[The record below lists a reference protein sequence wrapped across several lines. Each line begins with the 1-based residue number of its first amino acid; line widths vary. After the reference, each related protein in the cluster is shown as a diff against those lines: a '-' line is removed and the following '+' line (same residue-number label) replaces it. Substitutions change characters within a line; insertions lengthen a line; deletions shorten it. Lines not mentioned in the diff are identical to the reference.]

1 MVEEIET
8 LEKELV
14 ISGMEA
20 LRQIGGE
27 TLVQVLLTQ
36 PGMLDFSRTDA
47 LPDHIPLD
55 AYLRYRNTLLEFLQE
70 SFCMIAFQTGQILMR
85 SLHHEKSTQIKRLLE
100 QFKYAANKLPAIG
113 QAAVL
118 AAEDNPGIVRA
129 AMKGEKLL
137 AITIENCPECRG
149 LQRDT
154 PFCYLNQGLITEFAD
169 LYMDIHV
176 QTRETKCTAMGDHL
190 CEIEVSILQ

>member
-1 MVEEIET
+1 VEEMET

-14 ISGMEA
+14 IAGMEA

-36 PGMLDFSRTDA
+36 PGMLDFSRAEA
-47 LPDHIPLD
+47 LPAQIPID
-55 AYLRYRNTLLEFLQE
+55 AYLRYRDTLLDFLQE
-70 SFCMIAFQTGQILMR
+70 SFCMMAFQTGQILMR
-85 SLHHEKSTQIKRLLE
+85 SLHHEKGAQIKRLIE

-113 QAAVL
+113 QASVL

-137 AITIENCPECRG
+137 AITIEHCPECRG
-149 LQRDT
+149 LHRDT

-169 LYMDIHV
+169 LYMGIRV
-176 QTRETKCTAMGDHL
+176 QTQETKCTAMGDHF